1 MYLPAM
7 LEKLLFKE
15 DYLMTSRP
23 KGLAWII
30 GALLFAFLAQV
41 VYWIAFFFTNSVQV
55 RTDEVYLAFE
65 RAFPLA
71 DAWMAICA
79 LVGAIGLWRGRGWG
93 FLFGLLT
100 ASSAVFLGLM
110 DVLFNLNEGIYS
122 IGGSET
128 LIEIIINMLLLS
140 LGPLVIV
147 YLWKNRSTLICSES
161 LS

>member
-1 MYLPAM
+1 MN
-7 LEKLLFKE
+7 
-15 DYLMTSRP
+15 SRP

-30 GALLFAFLAQV
+30 GILLFNFLATV
-41 VYWIAFFFTNSVQV
+41 AYWIAFFSTDYVQV

-79 LVGAIGLWRGRGWG
+79 LLGVIGLWRGRGWG
-93 FLFGLLT
+93 FLFGLLA
-100 ASSAVFLGLM
+100 ASSAIYLGLM

-128 LIEIIINMLLLS
+128 LIEIVINLLLLS
-140 LGPLVIV
+140 LGPILII
-147 YLWKNRSTLICSES
+147 YLWKNRFALSCSEAS
-161 LS
+161 D